1 MIIQNRSL
9 RTAVVALFVAV
20 EATLGVLLQTLP
32 GRAADACRFGAIIL
46 CCSFCLLFIRNSHAY
61 ILTQLAL
68 LCTVGADYF
77 LVWSQPRVQLP
88 AMLFFLVA
96 QSAYAV
102 RLHLSD
108 SSLPRR
114 RAQGWSIF
122 ALAAIVPLLTGLVL
136 GANTDALAVVSM
148 LYYSVLVINV
158 IFAAIRVRSNPLLA
172 IGLVLFLCC
181 DTVIGLVMMDAYL
194 PIPSDALL
202 YRVIHPGFDLAW
214 ACYLPSQVLITLS
227 LLVEKAHRADK
238 NDESRNRRKKA
249 KQV

>member
-46 CCSFCLLFIRNSHAY
+46 CCSFCLLFIRHSHAY

-77 LVWSQPRVQLP
+77 LVWSQPMVQLP
-88 AMLFFLVA
+88 AMLVFLAA
-96 QSAYAV
+96 QSAYAA
-102 RLHLSD
+102 RLHLTD
-108 SSLPRR
+108 PCRARR
-114 RAQGWSIF
+114 RVQGWTIL
-122 ALAAIVPLLTGLVL
+122 ALGAVVLVITRLVL
-136 GANTDALAVVSM
+136 GTNTDALAVVSM
-148 LYYSVLVINV
+148 LYYTVLVLNV
-158 IFAAIRVRSNPLLA
+158 VFAMTRIRSNPLLA

-181 DTVIGLVMMDAYL
+181 DTVIGLDMMDAYL

-227 LLVEKAHRADK
+227 LLVGT
-238 NDESRNRRKKA
+238 RKTK
-249 KQV
+249 